1 MAGHDLFVT
10 REEFVELLASALGAG
25 FRIQLNKNLPT
36 PSPEY
41 CATRSEVEQAIGQ
54 GQHAFLL
61 ERDDF
66 SRYPVKIRHVTLDG
80 KETWYPR
87 AKEGGPVIEA
97 SYFAPFEREG
107 ERYVPSSLFACHTKI
122 VTPGDRAVEPAGSAV
137 VRALQ
142 ALVAPIQSASQKVKS
157 NRKSAFVSPG
167 VQEALASGAKLAEP
181 FTASEGPK

>member
-1 MAGHDLFVT
+1 MT
-10 REEFVELLASALGAG
+10 REEFVELLASALADG

-41 CATRSEVEQAIGQ
+41 CATRAEIERAVGQ
-54 GQHAFLL
+54 GQYAFLL
-61 ERDDF
+61 ERADF
-66 SRYPVKIRHVTLDG
+66 SRYPVEIRHVTLDG

-97 SYFAPFEREG
+97 SYFAPFEKEG
-107 ERYVPSSLFACHTKI
+107 ERYVPCSLFSCHTKI
-122 VTPGDRAVEPAGSAV
+122 ATPGDRTVEPAGSAV
-137 VRALQ
+137 VKALLG
-142 ALVAPIQSASQKVKS
+142 LVAPMQSASQKVKS

-181 FTASEGPK
+181 FTGSEGSK

>member
-10 REEFVELLASALGAG
+10 REEFVELLGSALAAG

-41 CATRSEVEQAIGQ
+41 CATRSDIERAVGQ

-66 SRYPVKIRHVTLDG
+66 SRYPVEIRQVVLDG

-97 SYFAPFEREG
+97 QYFAPFELEG
-107 ERYVPSSLFACHTKI
+107 ERWVACSVFSCQAKI
-122 VTPGDRAVEPAGSAV
+122 MTPGDRSVEPAGSAV
-137 VRALQ
+137 VKALL
-142 ALVAPIQSASQKVKS
+142 ALVAPIQAASQKVKA

-167 VQEALASGAKLAEP
+167 VQQVLDAGAKLALR
-181 FTASEGPK
+181 